1 MMINRFWTYLLLSI
15 LLSAGCAKNPSSGC
29 QEGFCQASI
38 ESGSQTY
45 RFSLNGG
52 NGILEKRENSGVSW
66 ISAAEKPEVE
76 GYTVS
81 GVFGLNENI
90 LVTHCDASGNR
101 RMLKF
106 DPHEENWSATRFQT
120 GGCN

>member
-1 MMINRFWTYLLLSI
+1 MKNWCWAYLLFAI

-29 QEGFCQASI
+29 QEEFCQVSI
-38 ESGSQTY
+38 ESGNKIY
-45 RFSLNGG
+45 RFSLDGG
-52 NGILEKRENSGVSW
+52 NGIFEKRETSRVSW
-66 ISAAEKPEVE
+66 ISATEKPELE

-81 GVFGLNENI
+81 GVYGLNENI

-106 DPHEENWSATRFQT
+106 NPYEENWSATRFQT